1 MRRDSLSFAHIM
13 GAHLT
18 VRAARYA
25 VYAAVALVLV
35 LVAIVLVAP
44 LFLDTPAVERA
55 LKAKLSQMVQGEV
68 AWEKLSIHLLPS
80 PRGALSA
87 FRAEIPGVASVRAER
102 VDARLRLLPLLRG
115 SAEIASISLSRPAVR
130 ISPVAKKAAE
140 EAPPE
145 EKKSGPVMGYR
156 SAIDAVRALA
166 PEAVVEIE
174 QGEVELE
181 LADMPPLRLHELELR
196 GRTDSKG
203 MTVDL
208 ETASN
213 AWRRVKVAAGVD
225 FADYSGSAKAELT
238 GLKPQPWLDRVLG
251 RSPVGVAV
259 PEASLRVEGRTDGKS
274 RLEGD
279 FSLSAAAVELSRAQ
293 ERVPLAGVE
302 ASGRLSASAEEVA
315 LRLGGATLGSTR
327 LATGSLRYAPKSG
340 SLETAADFDLDLS
353 QGMDATRRLL
363 PAETGKALER
373 IRSVEGRAQG
383 RVAFEMRRG
392 AWSVRV
398 DIAKSDSAV
407 GIEGLPG
414 PVKVTAGSVSAAP
427 EAVTIEGA
435 DVSLLDARALASAT
449 IGTGKALRIEGTV
462 PEGRVGEQLLVWIG
476 KTAGVPPRVAL
487 RTPIK
492 VAVQRAVWS
501 PGQPLELAATAAFD
515 SGPAVGVE
523 LGWTPK
529 VLDLRRATIK
539 DARSDAVLAL
549 HLEKDLLQ
557 GRFSGSLQG
566 ASIGAMLKG
575 AVVPSG
581 GWAGDLRVR
590 LDLAHPERFSATG
603 KLAGESVDLGWL
615 LDRPVTIDRIDAQA
629 DGQKLR
635 IHQASLSWAQQ
646 RFTLSGELARAPD
659 GAPIIDA
666 RIDSPG
672 VLVDA
677 LLKPDGAER
686 PPAAEKAKP
695 TEGDEEL
702 WKLWP
707 LPVRGKIAL
716 RSKFVQY
723 GERRAEPVVAALTLE
738 AERAFLQL
746 QQVQLCGISFP
757 LTMEARPKGQLA
769 LAVRLTAQKQQLE
782 QTARCLTEH
791 GLLITG
797 ELDLSADLR
806 TQGRRRELIPNL
818 AGTIRTEAREGKV
831 MKFALLGNILA
842 MQNVSSALKG
852 GPKLD
857 EKGFPYRTITVAGR
871 FESGKFIVEKG
882 ALASDAVGLAATGSI
897 SLDEGYQSDLTVLVA
912 PLGFLNELV
921 RKIPLIGD
929 IGGTITSV
937 PVRVSGDIRD
947 PRIVP
952 LGLRAVGSQLFDIL
966 EETAK
971 VPGKLLPR
979 PESSAPRQ

>member
-115 SAEIASISLSRPAVR
+115 SAEIASISLFRPAVR

-145 EKKSGPVMGYR
+145 EKKSDPVMGYR

-174 QGEVELE
+174 QGEMELE
-181 LADMPPLRLHELELR
+181 LTDMPPLRLRELELR

-208 ETASN
+208 EVASN
-213 AWRRVKVAAGVD
+213 AWRRLKVAASVD

-279 FSLSAAAVELSRAQ
+279 FNLSAAAVELSRAQ

-315 LRLGGATLGSTR
+315 LKLGGASLGSSR

-340 SLETAADFDLDLS
+340 SLETTADFDLDLS

-363 PAETGKALER
+363 PTETGKALER
-373 IRSVEGRAQG
+373 VRSVEGRAQG
-383 RVAFEMRRG
+383 RVKFEMRRG

-414 PVKVTAGSVSAAP
+414 PVKLTAGSVSAAP

-435 DVSLLDARALASAT
+435 DVSLLDARVLASAI
-449 IGTGKALRIEGTV
+449 IGTEALRIEGTV
-462 PEGRVGEQLLVWIG
+462 PEGSVGEQLLAWIG

-487 RTPIK
+487 RTPVK

-539 DARSDAVLAL
+539 DAHSDAVLAL

-557 GRFSGSLQG
+557 GRLSGSLQG

-575 AVVPSG
+575 AVVPLG

-635 IHQASLSWAQQ
+635 IRQASVSWAQQ

-738 AERAFLQL
+738 A
-746 QQVQLCGISFP
+746 
-757 LTMEARPKGQLA
+757 
-769 LAVRLTAQKQQLE
+769 
-782 QTARCLTEH
+782 
-791 GLLITG
+791 
-797 ELDLSADLR
+797 
-806 TQGRRRELIPNL
+806 
-818 AGTIRTEAREGKV
+818 
-831 MKFALLGNILA
+831 
-842 MQNVSSALKG
+842 
-852 GPKLD
+852 
-857 EKGFPYRTITVAGR
+857 
-871 FESGKFIVEKG
+871 
-882 ALASDAVGLAATGSI
+882 
-897 SLDEGYQSDLTVLVA
+897 
-912 PLGFLNELV
+912 
-921 RKIPLIGD
+921 
-929 IGGTITSV
+929 
-937 PVRVSGDIRD
+937 
-947 PRIVP
+947 
-952 LGLRAVGSQLFDIL
+952 
-966 EETAK
+966 
-971 VPGKLLPR
+971 
-979 PESSAPRQ
+979 